1 MSSPRQPVGWV
12 RGPLYYVPYFGDYW
26 YTPSLLGTIQQT
38 ATQLGQTAERTNRVL
53 ADPSGFVSQAVQGA
67 IQGVSQTVSQPSRA
81 TPSEREHEGEEGE
94 IPRILESSD
103 PPSLFNGVQRLL
115 SEGAS
120 KAAAVGLE
128 QLLLHARTED
138 ASLLEGALESLN
150 RARVEGAS
158 LPETAKSVWES
169 LNSRHIV
176 WGGVHLNAKRSSN
189 KILRDARLEAE
200 REGKS
205 EELLIHD
212 TDGTSPINSLIRCQ
226 ELFQTLSAQHKLSP
240 PAPSTSL
247 PPSESPSQTELVFP
261 VREDEPSASREE
273 IERLQQ
279 RTDETI
285 HRFCEKTVHYS
296 TMYAMRTLFSQEIPP
311 EEFNQM
317 IQQGGNLEA
326 RYLNRVGG
334 GVVRQFMYKHIY
346 RLILKLISPIIQETI
361 EGVTTH
367 LRDFLKDDVQML
379 KFAEAKIRDLSNY
392 YGRIERGRQDYVRG
406 PRSDNPGYEAGSF
419 DEFLSMTIRNYGENR
434 LTEAELIK
442 RFGDYIVSNYT
453 PRPHIQIGGYRI
465 PLISKLLEWVV
476 HSIRK
481 GLIRFFLQRTQLIDT
496 ILTRG
501 TSSAQYAQLGLKK
514 MLLTKLKEIVNMI
527 QRSRPRDVTD
537 LTEEEAP
544 TRSRLEAKKARL
556 ITRNLHQVIQQHSRN
571 LHRFIEIQE
580 CKNKDEPLRNLDSRI
595 NTLTS
600 EILSSVHHLFQ
611 WEPVTFQGILEDAT
625 TNLLETSLLSLFEDK
640 ERQIESQMQ
649 GIFEVLERTYEYTSP
664 ESQVTQEY
672 RHREELRNIDNQ
684 LNELLEQLSRLAI
697 EAAAEDHLKNASV
710 ERHRKIEEFVVGE
723 KNEMI
728 ELGRYLYS
736 LNSTLLKMIN
746 EHDYDN
752 SNIHEIKEQLNE
764 AVCRIEGFLRRTAA
778 ILRGKELKAICY
790 SDVRGDLYN
799 AYAIQIKI
807 LEKFALETLNPLLIK
822 IKEIEQQ
829 EQLVLR
835 YAEAHKRLET
845 LSYDYSAEELITELE
860 EIRLLL
866 PESDR
871 SALDEPFRA
880 IRENWLEL
888 DRLNSQQRLLNQEAQ
903 LQRDQDA
910 YSQQL
915 QQLNTVR
922 RDLGEL
928 ADLLVQYRNQ
938 RGAGAEEGRMR
949 LVQEIQ
955 RRYSGLIQIN
965 DPSLH
970 QYVLDLIRSDNTGE
984 LYKKLHPPKWSIRS
998 EVPVFTALNRYQ
1010 LLLQEQ
1016 IRKIGQQRENLRPQT
1031 ESLNAEEIQE
1041 NKSSL
1046 IRQMQPRIELGLNT
1060 IAGMVTHPAETF
1072 LGMLLEITEY
1082 TKRFEEVGCQSALI
1096 ADNLKV
1102 SAYIAVGELKL
1113 AQNITPIAT
1122 TIAPR
1127 ISESI
1132 THLLDSLGEPFHY
1145 KQLILRLVILDIVR
1159 RNETS

>member
-1 MSSPRQPVGWV
+1 MSSPARQPVGWV

-26 YTPSLLGTIQQT
+26 YTPGLYGTIQQT
-38 ATQLGQTAERTNRVL
+38 ATQLSQTAERTNRL
-53 ADPSGFVSQAVQGA
+53 LDDPSVFVSRAVHGA
-67 IQGVSQTVSQPSRA
+67 IEGVSQTVSQPSRA
-81 TPSEREHEGEEGE
+81 TPSERASEGESASEGEEGE
-94 IPRILESSD
+94 IPRIPESSD
-103 PPSLFNGVQRLL
+103 PPSLFNRVQYLL
-115 SEGAS
+115 AQGAS

-128 QLLLHARTED
+128 QLLLYARTED
-138 ASLLEGALESLN
+138 ASLIEGALESLN
-150 RARVEGAS
+150 RARNEGAS
-158 LPETAKSVWES
+158 LPETAKSVWEF

-176 WGGVHLNAKRSSN
+176 WGGVHLNVKRSSN
-189 KILRDARLEAE
+189 EVLREARREIEQEE
-200 REGKS
+200 RDTDS
-205 EELLIHD
+205 ENPTHSLIH
-212 TDGTSPINSLIRCQ
+212 CQ
-226 ELFQTLSAQHKLSP
+226 DLYLRLRTQHNLVPPSIITLS
-240 PAPSTSL
+240 T
-247 PPSESPSQTELVFP
+247 ESPSQTELASSI
-261 VREDEPSASREE
+261 DEGSSLSREE

-285 HRFCEKTVHYS
+285 RRFCEKTVHYS
-296 TMYAMRTLFSQEIPP
+296 TMYAMRTMFSQDIPP

-326 RYLNRVGG
+326 RYLSRVGG

-346 RLILKLISPIIQETI
+346 RLILKLISPMIRETI

-379 KFAEAKIRDLSNY
+379 RFAEAKIKDLSNY
-392 YGRIERGRQDYVRG
+392 YGRIERGRQDYVKG
-406 PRSDNPGYEAGSF
+406 PNSDNPGYEAGSF
-419 DEFLSMTIRNYGENR
+419 DEFLTMTIRNYGENR
-434 LTEAELIK
+434 LSEAELIK
-442 RFGDYIVSNYT
+442 RFGDYIVSKYT

-465 PLISKLLEWVV
+465 PIISKLLEWAV
-476 HSIRK
+476 HAIRK
-481 GLIRFFLQRTQLIDT
+481 GLIRFFLRRTQLIDT
-496 ILTRG
+496 ILTQG
-501 TSSAQYAQLGLKK
+501 TGSAKYAQLGLKK
-514 MLLTKLKEIVNMI
+514 MLLTKLQEIVDMI

-537 LTEEEAP
+537 LSGEEEP
-544 TRSRLEAKKARL
+544 TRLRLEAKKTHL
-556 ITRNLHQVIQQHSRN
+556 ITRDRDLHHAMQQHSHN
-571 LHRFIEIQE
+571 LHRFIEIQACNNSE
-580 CKNKDEPLRNLDSRI
+580 EALRNLDNHI
-595 NTLTS
+595 NTVTR
-600 EILSSVHHLFQ
+600 EILSSIRYLFQ
-611 WEPVTFQGILEDAT
+611 WEPATFQRVLEDAT
-625 TNLLETSLLSLFEDK
+625 TNLLEISLLSLFEDK

-649 GIFEVLERTYEYTSP
+649 GIFEILERTYDYTPS
-664 ESQVTQEY
+664 ESRATQEY
-672 RHREELRNIDNQ
+672 QLRAQLRNVDMQ
-684 LNELLEQLSRLAI
+684 LNASLNQLSRLAI
-697 EAAAEDHLKNASV
+697 ESAVEDHLKNASV
-710 ERHRKIEEFVVGE
+710 ERHRKIEEFVGRE

-736 LNSTLLKMIN
+736 LNSTLLNMTNK
-746 EHDYDN
+746 HDFES
-752 SNIHEIKEQLNE
+752 SNIHEIKEQVNE
-764 AVCRIEGFLRRTAA
+764 AVWRIEEFLTRTLST
-778 ILRGKELKAICY
+778 IDGEELKAVSY

-835 YAEAHKRLET
+835 YREAYNRLAD
-845 LSYDYSAEELITELE
+845 LSYDYSTEEVETKLE
-860 EIRLLL
+860 EIRLLI
-866 PESDR
+866 PESDK

-880 IRENWLEL
+880 IREDWQEL
-888 DRLNSQQRLLNQEAQ
+888 DRLNGQQRLLNQEAQ
-903 LQRDQDA
+903 LQRDQVA
-910 YSQQL
+910 YSRQL
-915 QQLNTVR
+915 QQLDTIR

-938 RGAGAEEGRMR
+938 SGAGAEEGRGR
-949 LVQEIQ
+949 LGQEIQ
-955 RRYSGLIQIN
+955 RRYNGLIQIN

-970 QYVLDLIRSDNTGE
+970 QYVLDLICSNDTGE

-1031 ESLNAEEIQE
+1031 ASLNAEEIQE
-1041 NKSSL
+1041 NKRRL

-1072 LGMLLEITEY
+1072 FGMLLEITEY
-1082 TKRFEEVGCQSALI
+1082 TKRFEEVGYQFALI

-1102 SAYIAVGELKL
+1102 SGYVAVGELKL
-1113 AQNITPIAT
+1113 AQNITPIVS

-1132 THLLDSLGEPFHY
+1132 THLLDSLGKPFHY

-1159 RNETS
+1159 RNEAS